1 MALTEALPTRNLS
14 PVPMPSGMFARML
27 SATMLL
33 LNEVTN
39 WLRVAPT
46 RTPIATD
53 ITFFESRYET
63 NPFPRASYIPPARMR
78 LRTRRAFPFPVFFLR
93 QVQTA
98 KTTKNMKP
106 ASSAVV
112 SSGPTFDFREALVRF
127 LKYTIEGLAVGTSA
141 MLMQQ
146 NPPTLEE
153 AIILSVIASATFSI
167 IDLFAPSLSPGMRLS
182 TGAKI
187 GAQLYPGAW

>member
-1 MALTEALPTRNLS
+1 
-14 PVPMPSGMFARML
+14 
-27 SATMLL
+27 
-33 LNEVTN
+33 
-39 WLRVAPT
+39 
-46 RTPIATD
+46 
-53 ITFFESRYET
+53 
-63 NPFPRASYIPPARMR
+63 
-78 LRTRRAFPFPVFFLR
+78 
-93 QVQTA
+93 
-98 KTTKNMKP
+98 MKP

-112 SSGPTFDFREALVRF
+112 STGPVFDFREALVRF